1 MRIPKEF
8 VNEWVYVTPY
18 DMNTDELS
26 DVVPYQVA
34 IKIIKIQD
42 NFIHYETYVGESFVS
57 RYGHDMDSDIDSDIY
72 NENVIINKVKGILD
86 IDCISELHTL
96 LTSEKEILST
106 RENYFNNR
114 KRLEKV
120 AVLSEHPGEHV

>member
-57 RYGHDMDSDIDSDIY
+57 EYATDMNSDIY
-72 NENVIINKVKGILD
+72 NENLIINKIKGILD

-120 AVLSEHPGEHV
+120 AVLSEHPGECV